1 MYSALLSTVKVDNMR
16 ARIALVAGIGIGYVL
31 GARAGRE
38 SYEKIK
44 TQATNV
50 WHDPK
55 VQEGIKATE
64 ETIKE
69 KAPVVAEKAKEAA
82 ATAADKT
89 KAKVEEVKETRAEHK
104 AEKTAE
110 KAVKDAP
117 ADVVSDPAT
126 APEDEGP
133 AVS

>member
-1 MYSALLSTVKVDNMR
+1 MR

-69 KAPVVAEKAKEAA
+69 KAPVVADKAKEAA
-82 ATAADKT
+82 ATAADKTKGAAATAADRT

-104 AEKTAE
+104 AEKAAE

-117 ADVVSDPAT
+117 ADVISDPAT
-126 APEDEGP
+126 APEAEGP